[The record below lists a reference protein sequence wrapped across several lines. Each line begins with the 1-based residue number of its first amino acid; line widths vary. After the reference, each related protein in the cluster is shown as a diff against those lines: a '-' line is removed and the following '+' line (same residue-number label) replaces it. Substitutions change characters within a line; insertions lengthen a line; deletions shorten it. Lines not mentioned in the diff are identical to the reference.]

1 VVVLAGMVQLTL
13 LVLSQERVVA
23 QAIRN
28 AGPPPIAVLEDAA
41 LPEGGFAAADP
52 AAYPDKARNAASP
65 WGCAAFDQ
73 DASTP
78 PPLADATVEVTLSPR
93 GPRRDL
99 VGYRLVAGEAT
110 DTLIPDLSYFTS
122 CLETGRPEQVIDAP
136 ARRSSPA
143 FPSSRWSM
151 DAVEL
156 DAAVRLTDADA
167 RPSRLRIEVA
177 RSAPDLSPYVEALP
191 VAEPFGAVWLL
202 DHSAAAVSEVRVMG
216 RLAPA
221 RCEGLGEAGAPARF
235 ERFAYDADV
244 VGEGEPAPLI
254 DPRRRLFD
262 LSAGLA
268 AVPEAAAMAAWR
280 ACEGPDC
287 ETHSAFMARN
297 QPLAAAGFCDLEGGA
312 IWRLRLD
319 ARLTA
324 PNAADPER
332 PYVSLLSALLPLEPP
347 GPLTA
352 APVYRAPAAGDVGL
366 RAQGQAYA
374 IATALPEAPRNG
386 VYTVRLRLA
395 APSTSNH
402 LFRIVALDEAGTPL
416 GASRWTHLL
425 AFVPQ
430 AAAPAPVAAAV
441 SPTPPITPAAASGRD
456 AFAAA
461 EPSAETPLPN
471 P

>member
-1 VVVLAGMVQLTL
+1 MVQLAL
-13 LVLSQERVVA
+13 LVISQERIVA
-23 QAIRN
+23 QAMRS
-28 AGPPPIAVLEDAA
+28 AGPPPIAVLENAA
-41 LPEGGFAAADP
+41 LPEGELTAADP
-52 AAYPDKARNAASP
+52 AAYPDKGRNAASP
-65 WGCAAFDQ
+65 WGCAAFDE
-73 DASTP
+73 DAATP
-78 PPLADATVEVTLSPR
+78 PPLAEARAAVSLSPR
-93 GPRRDL
+93 APRRDL

-110 DTLIPDLSYFTS
+110 DTLIPDLSYFAS
-122 CLETGRPEQVIDAP
+122 CLETGRPEQVIEAP

-156 DAAVRLTDADA
+156 DAVVRLADPEA
-167 RPSRLRIEVA
+167 RPARLRIEVA
-177 RSAPDLSPYVEALP
+177 RSAPDMSPYVEALP

-202 DHSAAAVSEVRVMG
+202 DHSAAAAPEVRVMG

-235 ERFAYDADV
+235 QRFAYDADAA
-244 VGEGEPAPLI
+244 GAGEPAPLT

-262 LSAGLA
+262 LAAGLA

-287 ETHSAFMARN
+287 ETHSAFMNRN
-297 QPLAAAGFCDLEGGA
+297 QTLAAAGFCDLETGA

-319 ARLTA
+319 ARLTT
-324 PNAADPER
+324 PNAADPAR
-332 PYVSLLSALLPLEPP
+332 PFISTLSALLPLEPP

-352 APVYRAPAAGDVGL
+352 APIYRAPAPGDVGL

-374 IATALPEAPRNG
+374 IATALPEAPRDG
-386 VYTVRLRLA
+386 AYTVRLRLA
-395 APSTSNH
+395 APSTSSH
-402 LFRIVALDEAGTPL
+402 LFRVVALDAAGEPL

-441 SPTPPITPAAASGRD
+441 SPTPPITPAAASARD

-461 EPSAETPLPN
+461 EPSAEAPLPN

>member
-1 VVVLAGMVQLTL
+1 MVQLAL
-13 LVLSQERVVA
+13 LVMSQERIVA
-23 QAIRN
+23 QALRN
-28 AGPPPIAVLEDAA
+28 NGPPPVAVLEEAVLPDSGLPVAA
-41 LPEGGFAAADP
+41 
-52 AAYPDKARNAASP
+52 AAYPDKPRNAASP

-73 DASTP
+73 DAATP
-78 PPLADATVEVTLSPR
+78 PSLAAGEAEVTLSPR
-93 GPRRDL
+93 AARRDL
-99 VGYRLVAGEAT
+99 VGYRLVQGEAT
-110 DTLIPDLSYFTS
+110 DTLIPDLGYFAS
-122 CLETGRPEQVIDAP
+122 CLDTGRPEQVIEAP
-136 ARRSSPA
+136 ARRSSPG

-151 DAVEL
+151 DALEL
-156 DAAVRLTDADA
+156 DAAVRLTDPTA
-167 RPSRLRIEVA
+167 RPVRLRIEVA

-202 DHSAAAVSEVRVMG
+202 DHGTPPVSDVRVMG

-221 RCEGLGEAGAPARF
+221 RCEGLGEAGAPPRF
-235 ERFAYDADV
+235 ERFAYDADSAGA
-244 VGEGEPAPLI
+244 GEAAPLT

-262 LSAGLA
+262 LAQGLA

-287 ETHSAFMARN
+287 ETQSAFMTRN
-297 QPLAAAGFCDLEGGA
+297 APLAAAGFCDLQTGA

-324 PNAADPER
+324 PNAADPAR
-332 PYVSLLSALLPLEPP
+332 PFVSVVSALVPLEPP

-352 APVYRAPAAGDVGL
+352 APVYRAPAPGDVGL

-374 IATALPEAPRNG
+374 VAAALPQEADRG
-386 VYTVRLRLA
+386 VYSVRLRLA
-395 APSTSNH
+395 APQTSTH
-402 LFRIVALDEAGTPL
+402 LFRVVALDEAGEPL

-430 AAAPAPVAAAV
+430 AAAPAPVASAPTA
-441 SPTPPITPAAASGRD
+441 PTPPITPAAASARD

-461 EPSAETPLPN
+461 EPSAEVPLPN